1 MAPSDDVAKTG
12 RRRERAVI
20 LLLVGCALL
29 LPPGA
34 RLFLLEEKVAGIP
47 LALIAVFA
55 IWALL
60 IAFAA
65 YLSRGLSQRISEE
78 DPAP

>member
-1 MAPSDDVAKTG
+1 MPLPDDTRKTG

-20 LLLVGCALL
+20 LLLVGCTFL

-34 RLFLLEEKVAGIP
+34 RLFHLEDKIGGIP
-47 LALIAVFA
+47 LALIGVFA

-60 IAFAA
+60 IACAA
-65 YLSRGLSQRISEE
+65 YLARGLSARITEE